1 MLFVSLFTI
10 AVGQSIRCKTHE
22 DCDIVKDLTPNGMVS
37 VGHKECD
44 TDDDCYKKYTN
55 SIPGILKCLDGYC
68 VSPIN
73 PQVPDKIE

>member
-1 MLFVSLFTI
+1 MDQTLKFAYFVILFVSLFI
-10 AVGQSIRCKTHE
+10 
-22 DCDIVKDLTPNGMVS
+22 IVA